1 MYQMDR
7 KLIDYLPPFIQEYK
21 EIKAVMDTEQDVIEQ
36 VWSGAEDVLV
46 DQFVQDATEN
56 GISRYEK
63 ILGIT
68 SKPTYTLEE
77 RRFDIL
83 TKINEQIPYTMES
96 VEKALTSLCG
106 EDGYTMQLDPNDYK
120 LHVKLDLSNE
130 KNFNAVCEML
140 DNIIP
145 ANIVRNVILYNTN
158 AILASH
164 TYGELST
171 YTYDGLRKE
180 LV

>member
-1 MYQMDR
+1 MDR

-21 EIKAVMDTEQDVIEQ
+21 EIKAIMDAEQDICEKGWSDTENIL
-36 VWSGAEDVLV
+36 A

-83 TKINEQIPYTMES
+83 TKMNEQLPYTMES

-106 EDGYTMQLDPNDYK
+106 EDGYTVQLDPSEYK

-130 KNFNAVCEML
+130 NNFNAVCEML
-140 DNIIP
+140 DNIVP
-145 ANIVRNVILYNTN
+145 ANIERNVILYNTN
-158 AILASH
+158 SILANH
-164 TYGELST
+164 THEELAA

-180 LV
+180 LL

>member
-1 MYQMDR
+1 MDR

-21 EIKAVMDTEQDVIEQ
+21 EIKAIMDAEQFTCEQ
-36 VWSGAEDVLV
+36 TWSDAENVLA
-46 DQFVQDATEN
+46 DQFIQDATEN

-77 RRFDIL
+77 RRFNII
-83 TKINEQIPYTMES
+83 TKINKQIPYTMES

-106 EDGYTMQLDPNDYK
+106 EDGYTMQLDLNDYK

-130 KNFNAVCEML
+130 NNFNAVCEML
-140 DNIIP
+140 DNMIP

-158 AILASH
+158 AILANH
-164 TYGELST
+164 TYEELSA